1 MYKEILS
8 GKISVFISTN
18 YLCYIFQPTN
28 QTECRY
34 LVSFSS
40 LVGYL
45 TITYVLVSS
54 VLLLSSFP
62 HFPHPLLNLHHPHLN
77 FPHFRCLPQTLF
89 ENLRFHRRNQSPKF
103 IIRIVR
109 FLTQTTIKHRGK
121 CKEFGL
127 EILEEGWQY
136 CSFNFQDCPLFP
148 CCWIDF

>member
-1 MYKEILS
+1 MYKKILS

-18 YLCYIFQPTN
+18 DLCYIFQPTH
-28 QTECRY
+28 QTECQY

-77 FPHFRCLPQTLF
+77 FPHLRCLPQTML

-103 IIRIVR
+103 IIRIVK
-109 FLTQTTIKHRGK
+109 FLTQTTIKHRGG
-121 CKEFGL
+121 CKEFCL
-127 EILEEGWQY
+127 EILEEGI
-136 CSFNFQDCPLFP
+136 L
-148 CCWIDF
+148 